1 MNEKT
6 TRSLSKILEQVKDC
20 KEADRFIENY
30 EEREF
35 TYFYE
40 YLNAMIGK
48 NGLTTAE
55 VVSASGISR
64 NYVYN
69 ILNGDKKNPGR
80 DKVIALCIGAG
91 MNYSQTQRGLEI
103 AKAAPLYPKD
113 ERDVRI
119 AVAIN
124 NGIRNVTEVNLL
136 LDQCGVEPLHV

>member
-1 MNEKT
+1 MNDKT

-20 KEADRFIENY
+20 READEFIQSY
-30 EEREF
+30 ESREF

-40 YLNAMIGK
+40 YLNWMIGK
-48 NGLTTAE
+48 KEIPTAS
-55 VVSASGISR
+55 VVAASGISK

-69 ILNGDKKNPGR
+69 ILNGHKKNIGR

-91 MNYSQTQRGLEI
+91 LNYSQTQRGLEI

-113 ERDVRI
+113 ARDVRI

-124 NGIRNVTEVNLL
+124 SGLKDVTQVNLL
-136 LDQCGVEPLHV
+136 LDQYGLAPLDV